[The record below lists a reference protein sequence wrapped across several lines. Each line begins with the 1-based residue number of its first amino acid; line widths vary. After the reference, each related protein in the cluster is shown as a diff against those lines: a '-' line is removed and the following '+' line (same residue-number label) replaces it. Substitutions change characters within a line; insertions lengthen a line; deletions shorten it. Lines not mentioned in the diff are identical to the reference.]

1 MMVISLEDD
10 GDNTVVSVLT
20 TGSIAAIAAGRRST
34 I

>member
-20 TGSIAAIAAGRRST
+20 SDSIVAIAASRRST